1 MRRQVHL
8 VGSVGL
14 ADAETVFAAVSET
27 LGGLCP
33 RIPDGETGERTNWI
47 RWQRGTFARCDS
59 LERVGRLGHA
69 QFRDGNERPVF
80 GMKPGVAPGDVDLG
94 DLGYGDVALDS
105 FAVFSRL
112 RREGGIGEGCRFMVA
127 VPTPMALIFSY
138 VKADEQLALEP
149 AVETALAR
157 DLDKIRAGIPADR
170 LSVQFDVCLEVVG
183 ADGGV
188 PLPYDDPVEGAAERI
203 ARLAR
208 LVDGEAEFGVHLC
221 YGDPGHKHLIEPA
234 DLGTSVAFANRIAE
248 RVARRVDFVH
258 MPVPRGR
265 ADDGYFAPLA
275 DLALPAETRLI
286 LGLVHYTDGVDGSR
300 ARMAAADRFVESY
313 DIATECGFG
322 RRDPATIPELLR
334 IHRDLCA

>member
-14 ADAETVFAAVSET
+14 TDAESVFAAVSET
-27 LGGLCP
+27 LGALCP
-33 RIPDGETGERTNWI
+33 RIPDGETGGRTNWI
-47 RWQRGTFARCDS
+47 RWQRATFTRCDA
-59 LERVGRLGHA
+59 LEQVGRLDHA

-80 GMKPGVAPGDVDLG
+80 AIRPGVAPGDVDLG
-94 DLGYGDVALDS
+94 ELGYGDVALDS
-105 FAVFSRL
+105 FALFSRL
-112 RREGGIGEGCRFMVA
+112 QREGRIGGDCRFMVA
-127 VPTPMALIFSY
+127 VPTPTALIFSY
-138 VKADEQLALEP
+138 AKADEQLLLEP
-149 AVETALAR
+149 AVETALMR
-157 DLDKIRAGIPADR
+157 DLDKIRTGIPADR
-170 LSVQFDVCLEVVG
+170 LSIQFDVCLEVVG

-188 PLPYDDPVEGAAERI
+188 PLPYEDPVEGAAERI

-208 LVDGEAEFGVHLC
+208 LVDEEAEFGIHLC
-221 YGDPGHKHLIEPA
+221 YGDPGHKHLIEPE

-248 RVARRVDFVH
+248 RVARRLDFVH

-265 ADDGYFAPLA
+265 ADDAYFAPLA

-286 LGLVHYTDGVDGSR
+286 LGLVHYTDGVEGGR
-300 ARMAAADRFVESY
+300 ARMAAADRFADSY

-334 IHRDLCA
+334 IHRDLCT